1 VNVPGSGTGL
11 GAVYAELARARMERA
26 NLIAAVCAALA
37 AQAEGEDDPLSYL
50 RDQLAEITGR
60 GDAR

>member
-1 VNVPGSGTGL
+1 
-11 GAVYAELARARMERA
+11 MERA
-26 NLIAAVCAALA
+26 NLIAAVRAALA

>member
-1 VNVPGSGTGL
+1 VNIPGSVTSL

-26 NLIAAVCAALA
+26 NLIAAVRAALA

>member
-1 VNVPGSGTGL
+1 VNVPGSGTSL
-11 GAVYAELARARMERA
+11 RAVYAELARVRMERA
-26 NLIAAVCAALA
+26 NLIAAMRAALD
-37 AQAEGEDDPLSYL
+37 AQDEGEDDPLSYL